1 MEYKPPGQPRKRYK
15 ALDGLRGVAAVIVL
29 ALHTGE
35 SDTTL
40 HWLFPHG
47 YLAVDLF
54 FMISGFV
61 IGSAYENRLRGSDW
75 PVLEMLRVR
84 LLRVYPLIALGGI
97 LGAVAAA
104 MGIGD
109 APHGVPIL
117 LLKHLVLWPSV
128 HGFLYPLDP
137 VAWSLFF
144 ELIANVAHAVL
155 LRWLSV
161 RNLMLSL
168 IVSLIALT
176 GAAIH
181 RGHLN
186 AGFGLADIT
195 VATARVAFS
204 YTAGLILF
212 RLQQMGALPLPRL
225 PGVLLA
231 LALPIALMFPDDL
244 LRYGSLHGARSEN
257 LIKDLGC
264 VVILFPALVSLAA
277 CAEVR
282 GATAWG
288 AKMLGE
294 LSYPIYSIQIPL
306 LVVFSIEIAPRLSA
320 YPPLVVWGLFMVGVA
335 TLSWVALEYLTNRCV
350 AGWVRAFP
358 HR

>member
-1 MEYKPPGQPRKRYK
+1 
-15 ALDGLRGVAAVIVL
+15 
-29 ALHTGE
+29 
-35 SDTTL
+35 
-40 HWLFPHG
+40 
-47 YLAVDLF
+47 
-54 FMISGFV
+54 
-61 IGSAYENRLRGSDW
+61 
-75 PVLEMLRVR
+75 MLRVR

-97 LGAVAAA
+97 LGAIAAA

-109 APHGVPIL
+109 VPHGVPIL
-117 LLKHLVLWPSV
+117 LLKHLVLWPDLTA
-128 HGFLYPLDP
+128 HGYLYPLDP

-161 RNLMLSL
+161 RNLMLGL

-186 AGFGLADIT
+186 GGFGLADIT
-195 VATARVAFS
+195 VATARLAFS

-212 RLQQMGALPLPRL
+212 RQQQMGALPVPRV

-231 LALPIALMFPDDL
+231 LALPIALMFPDYL
-244 LRYGSLHGARSEN
+244 LHYGSLHGARSEN
-257 LIKDLGC
+257 LIKDLGF
-264 VVILFPALVSLAA
+264 VIILFPALVSLAA
-277 CAEVR
+277 RADLR

-288 AKMLGE
+288 AKVLGE
-294 LSYPIYSIQIPL
+294 LSYPIYSIQVPL

-320 YPPLVVWGLFMVGVA
+320 YPPLLVWGLFMVGVA
-335 TLSWVALEYLTNRCV
+335 TLSWVALEYFDKPARRWLSSRLS
-350 AGWVRAFP
+350 A
-358 HR
+358 